1 MGGGDSSGTEWQKG
15 KKALLLPTPSPPFLP
30 PSYSDFFLVLRLRQ
44 HHGRPQSDG
53 ACCAS
58 PHAPA
63 SKTGASEERSAAG
76 ASWTFLPPFCCP
88 ERGGGVLQPSL
99 PLFAGL
105 AKAGGGGEIEEGRK
119 EKGDFG
125 GSESEGE

>member
-1 MGGGDSSGTEWQKG
+1 MGGDSSGTEWQKG
-15 KKALLLPTPSPPFLP
+15 KKALLPTPSPPFPP

-58 PHAPA
+58 PPPLHAPA
-63 SKTGASEERSAAG
+63 SKTGAS
-76 ASWTFLPPFCCP
+76 WTFLLPFCCP

-105 AKAGGGGEIEEGRK
+105 AKAGGGGGEIEEGRK